1 MRHLIRTAVLLA
13 LALLGPMPQAPAV
26 AGSRAADP
34 ARIEFLDVGQG
45 DSVLIRSPEGKTALI
60 DAGTSNRVVQ
70 TLKDREVTTL
80 DLVAV
85 SHHHSDHYGGMAAVI
100 QAFHPRYFLAT
111 SSGHNTSSYQKLIK
125 LVRDEKLQPIYPLKN
140 KPRRIELGSVVLTVF
155 PQPPEDDDEENNNSI
170 GLRVSFGSVS
180 VLMTGDSEET
190 ERQWWMAHN
199 PDLLRDASILKLAHH
214 GSRNGTDAKWLG
226 LVQPELTVAS
236 LGEGNDYGHPHSETV
251 SLLSRSHIPFKRTD
265 RDGTIAIECDGDQW
279 QLVRGQSQ
287 IARNSDTSDD
297 KKGSAKGN
305 GWRSSSST
313 KETTDAS
320 SRRR

>member
-1 MRHLIRTAVLLA
+1 VRHLIRTAVVLA
-13 LALLGPMPQAPAV
+13 IALLGPAPHAQAV
-26 AGSRAADP
+26 AGSRAAEP

-70 TLKDREVTTL
+70 TLKDRDVTAI
-80 DLVAV
+80 DLVVV
-85 SHHHSDHYGGMAAVI
+85 SHHHSDHYGGMAAVVR
-100 QAFHPRYFLAT
+100 AFHPRYFLAAD
-111 SSGHNTSSYQKLIK
+111 SGHNTSSYQKLLE
-125 LVRDEKLQPIYPLKN
+125 LVRDEKIQPIYPLKN

-155 PQPPEDDDEENNNSI
+155 PQPPEDRDEENNNSI
-170 GLRVSFGSVS
+170 GIRATFGAVS

-265 RDGTIAIECDGDQW
+265 RDGTIAIECDGNQW

-287 IARNSDTSDD
+287 IARNSDADD
-297 KKGSAKGN
+297 GKKESNKAT

-313 KETTDAS
+313 LDPAS
-320 SRRR
+320 AGSRRR